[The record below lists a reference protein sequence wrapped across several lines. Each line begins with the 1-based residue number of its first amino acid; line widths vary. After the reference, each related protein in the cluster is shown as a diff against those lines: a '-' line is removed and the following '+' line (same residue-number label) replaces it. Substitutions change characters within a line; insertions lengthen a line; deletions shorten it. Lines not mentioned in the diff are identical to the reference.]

1 MVSDYCTCC
10 VSQPRTTDK
19 LFDNNNTA
27 PPSMIEKYQPEY
39 FNFFLGVTVARP
51 LLLLSLLLLSIFVFD
66 FFLHLSRSKAV
77 NRKFFTTF
85 MVKRSE
91 HTVYSQLSWA
101 LGDTVAMKPMQ
112 KNLRLSHNLYVSTNQ
127 KPYHERKQ
135 RTNIHNNSKLTSY
148 FMSKLDFI

>member
-1 MVSDYCTCC
+1 
-10 VSQPRTTDK
+10 
-19 LFDNNNTA
+19 
-27 PPSMIEKYQPEY
+27 
-39 FNFFLGVTVARP
+39 
-51 LLLLSLLLLSIFVFD
+51 
-66 FFLHLSRSKAV
+66 
-77 NRKFFTTF
+77 

-148 FMSKLDFI
+148 FM